1 MKSASPSWKT
11 SDRTNKQQPEFNYQS
26 QTWRHFSA
34 NYKKRNPLCAE
45 CSRAGMLRFG
55 AVTDHIICLK
65 YKGSVYDQRNL
76 QNLCKKHDQEKR
88 AMESHGY
95 IIPGIHTDDGI
106 IPAYTVEN
114 DLDIP
119 IHSLS
124 WDECYTYLSNIAENV
139 FIIGKPAS
147 GKSYITEAIRNV
159 IHTDDYI
166 DDVNALINKINGS
179 DRYIVEGNLC
189 YTIINKLIR
198 KPTKIIEL
206 IVDNNHVFKVYKHN
220 RKMKAA
226 LFALSHHYI
235 REKTLY
241 DYLNTNEYNPLY
253 IRVLNNNYAGGSGKE

>member
-1 MKSASPSWKT
+1 MAMKSSSPSWKT
-11 SDRTNKQQPEFNYQS
+11 SDRTSKTQPEFNYQS

-55 AVTDHIICLK
+55 AVTDHIIGLK
-65 YKGSVYDQRNL
+65 YGGAVYDARNL

-106 IPAYTVEN
+106 IPAYSVEN
-114 DLDIP
+114 DLDIE
-119 IHSLS
+119 IYTMS
-124 WDECYTYLSNIAENV
+124 WDECYTLLSNIYEHT

-147 GKSYITEAIRNV
+147 GKSYITNDRCNV

-166 DDVNALINKINGS
+166 DDVHGLISRINGS

-189 YTIINKLIR
+189 YTIINKIDR
-198 KPTKIIEL
+198 KPAKIIEL
-206 IVDNNHVFKVYKHN
+206 FIDNDQVFKVYKQQ
-220 RKMKAA
+220 RKMRSA
-226 LFALSHHYI
+226 LFALAHHYI
-235 REKTLY
+235 REKEMY
-241 DYLNTNEYNPLY
+241 QYLNDKHYNPLF
-253 IRVLNNNYAGGSGKE
+253 IRVLNNNYV